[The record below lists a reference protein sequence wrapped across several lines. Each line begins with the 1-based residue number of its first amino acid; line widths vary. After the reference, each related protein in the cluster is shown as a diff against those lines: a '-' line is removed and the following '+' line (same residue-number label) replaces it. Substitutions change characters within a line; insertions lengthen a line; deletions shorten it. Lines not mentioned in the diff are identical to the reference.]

1 MSLNSGDV
9 MDLFNLLLIVHL
21 GAFALGVTTTIA
33 APMVMARAGR
43 APAEARGL
51 FMEIGSR
58 LRLNARIAV
67 ATLIV
72 TGIAMMYV
80 RYGGFAGQSPW
91 FHVKMTCVV
100 VIVLVLLAGI
110 FLKPGKIP
118 QPVLTGATRIA
129 MAGAVISA
137 VMAFN

>member
-1 MSLNSGDV
+1 

-33 APMVMARAGR
+33 APIVMARAGR

-91 FHVKMTCVV
+91 FHVKMTFVV

-110 FLKPGKIP
+110 FLKPGRIP
-118 QPVLTGATRIA
+118 QPALTWATRIA